1 MKNSKSFN
9 DVNLEGWKEEGIQ
22 LSVTLFFFFF
32 SFKIQI
38 NIFKEIKTYECMVGL
53 LEVFGW
59 LVPIQLFLARDL
71 LELFQMVP
79 ST

>member
-1 MKNSKSFN
+1 
-9 DVNLEGWKEEGIQ
+9 
-22 LSVTLFFFFF
+22 
-32 SFKIQI
+32 
-38 NIFKEIKTYECMVGL
+38 MVGL